1 MKRRWHRTVLFT
13 LPLLATL
20 VWAST
25 VSLSLAAEAKE
36 KKDLPPRS
44 ISVFPEYTGVL
55 TEEGEGVSIDVKVHN
70 GGRQGENIDL
80 QVTTLPKGWDAWF
93 KTYSYGVTGVY
104 VESDST
110 KSLTLRAEPDESVG
124 PGVYTFGI
132 RGSTHDGK
140 LTTSTQVVIN
150 AKAKKEAK
158 KVRGVNIVTSYPV
171 LRGPTE
177 AEFEFSLE
185 VENKLDKD
193 TIFNLMAEGPENWD
207 INFKPA
213 YEDKFI
219 SSLRSKEGQSQTVAV
234 AVKPNALA
242 EPGEYP
248 IRVKIS
254 SPDAKGEAELKVI
267 LTGTYRLDV
276 GTAEG
281 LLSLEAVKGEEANL
295 SVYVKNSGSATLD
308 NLTFMSVKPENWKV
322 TFNPEKVDTLNPGE
336 LKQIE
341 VSITPA
347 DEALVGDYSVILR
360 AEAGKIS
367 KPIELRITARASA
380 AWAWIGI
387 GIILLVVAGLV
398 VLFVRLGRR

>member
-70 GGRQGENIDL
+70 GGRHGENIDL
-80 QVTTLPKGWDAWF
+80 QVTILPKGWDAWF

-322 TFNPEKVDTLNPGE
+322 TFNPEKLDTLNPGE

>member
-55 TEEGEGVSIDVKVHN
+55 SEEGEGVSIDVKVHN